1 MINNTPICK
10 TYLFKFVLPLYLT
23 LLNFLAFL
31 IVKKKCKLNFFYISQ
46 KFLLKKKKKISPKI
60 WGLSLVGGLRHWPNR
75 PRPRAGPG
83 PETEGPFG
91 LPFLIT
97 QFSVSI
103 TYNSK
108 NMGPIAKRLFGKR

>member
-1 MINNTPICK
+1 MISNISICK

-31 IVKKKCKLNFFYISQ
+31 IVKKKCKLNFFLYLPIN
-46 KFLLKKKKKISPKI
+46 FYKKKKKNSPQI
-60 WGLSLVGGLRHWPNR
+60 WGLSLVGGPRHWPNR

-83 PETEGPFG
+83 PEIEGPFG

-103 TYNSK
+103 THNSK
-108 NMGPIAKRLFGKR
+108 MMGSIAKRLFGKQ